1 MSPLDGLVVRRNTT
15 AQQIAEALSERIM
28 SGAFRPGDRLRESA
42 IAGTLGV
49 ARSTVREAV
58 RVLELGGL
66 VRYEI
71 NRGAVVISPTPEKI
85 DALYIARERLETA
98 AVARMPGAEQL
109 ASVSQAYDALAA
121 AAALHDR
128 RAIVQADLDFHTTLV
143 SLLGSTRLDD
153 FYTDL
158 TRELGFYLLV
168 LSAEDR
174 EFESPEDLLA
184 EHRAILDALRDGDT
198 ERALA
203 AVRSHIHTSAQR
215 LKEILAGDTR
225 SPA

>member
-1 MSPLDGLVVRRNTT
+1 MSTLDGFVVRKNTT

-85 DALYIARERLETA
+85 DALYIARERLEAA
-98 AVARMPGAEQL
+98 AVARALGAEQL
-109 ASVSQAYDALAA
+109 ASVSRAYDALVSAA
-121 AAALHDR
+121 SQHDR
-128 RAIVQADLDFHTTLV
+128 RAIVHADLHFHATLV

-168 LSAEDR
+168 LSEEDR
-174 EFESPEDLLA
+174 EYESPDELLA
-184 EHRAILDALRDGDT
+184 EHRAIVDALHDGDT
-198 ERALA
+198 DRALT

-215 LKEILAGDTR
+215 LKEILAGDAD
-225 SPA
+225 SPG